1 MSQLPQGTRGR
12 VLALVLVAIVA
23 ALFYLL
29 FVHFSFVKPMLSAR
43 TQIIELR
50 EQELDFRM
58 RAKQYDK
65 VKERLAQ
72 VKAFEADNPGFLTEA
87 NFDLA
92 ASGLI
97 QRLANAVDRR
107 KAGNECQVTSRSP
120 SRERD
125 EELFE
130 RVTIKVSMRC
140 EADHLL
146 AVLHELESTS
156 PQLFVSQLN
165 ISSRRQTPKA
175 KPTPGQIANYGYID
189 VRFDL
194 YGYLRN
200 KVEGDD

>member
-29 FVHFSFVKPMLSAR
+29 FVHFNFVKPLLSTR

-65 VKERLAQ
+65 VKARLDQ

-107 KAGNECQVTSRSP
+107 KAGNRCQVTSRSP
-120 SRERD
+120 SKERD
-125 EELFE
+125 KELFE

-140 EADHLL
+140 EANHLL

-165 ISSRRQTPKA
+165 ISSRRQKPKA